1 MLFNISLNI
10 INKNIKIDYKLYH
23 IKLYLFKRVISM
35 NVKASTN
42 DFLKQCKRVLRVAR
56 KPDREEYLQFSK
68 VTAIG
73 IAIIGVV
80 GFIFVLVA
88 TLVGL

>member
-1 MLFNISLNI
+1 
-10 INKNIKIDYKLYH
+10 
-23 IKLYLFKRVISM
+23 M
-35 NVKASTN
+35 NLKASTN

-56 KPDREEYLQFSK
+56 KPDREEYFQFSK

-73 IAIIGVV
+73 IAIIGVI